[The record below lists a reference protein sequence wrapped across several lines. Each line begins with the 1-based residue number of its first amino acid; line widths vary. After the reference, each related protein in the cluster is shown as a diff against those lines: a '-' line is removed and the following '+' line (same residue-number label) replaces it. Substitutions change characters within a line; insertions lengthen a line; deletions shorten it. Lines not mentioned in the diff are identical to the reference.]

1 MGIVYLI
8 LQIDGEG
15 KELYKI
21 GVTKN
26 PIEVRLRCIQTGSPH
41 KLTLQGSYQSPN
53 YRRIESWLHR
63 VYNSQKVKGEWFA
76 LTPQQVLS
84 FEADC
89 IEIEKTISM
98 LLEFNPFFN

>member
-1 MGIVYLI
+1 MEVVYLI
-8 LQIDGEG
+8 RQTGLNGE
-15 KELYKI
+15 ELYKI

-26 PIEVRLRCIQTGSPH
+26 PIEVRLRYLSTGNPH
-41 KLTLQGSYQSPN
+41 KLDLQGSYQSPN

-63 VYNSQKVKGEWFA
+63 VYSSQKVKGEWFD